1 MQDRLGIHLSDTDI
15 TGIETIRDLL
25 RLSIERR
32 TRARALPCEEPAV
45 ALDIEHWLAPTG
57 KLLVALGFVLYVLN
71 WLVMR
76 VLFRLRFTGVERLPE
91 TGPFLITQPRQLSGR
106 LGNCCGAPVA
116 PAVAGLLVR
125 RRAALVLS
133 PLARLFSRA
142 VHLFPIDVAASRCG
156 AQNGCPGAAVRH
168 YISLVSRGLA
178 LSRRKPPAIPARYR
192 LAADAQRSAGCA
204 RVYRGRI

>member
-1 MQDRLGIHLSDTDI
+1 MELTILLQDRLGIHLSDTDI

-32 TRARALPCEEPAV
+32 TGARPLPCEEPAV
-45 ALDIEHWLAPTG
+45 ALDLAHWLAPTG

-91 TGPFLITQPRQLSGR
+91 TGPFLITPNHVSYLDALAIAAALPWRQLWQVYWSG
-106 LGNCCGAPVA
+106 GV
-116 PAVAGLLVR
+116 LL
-125 RRAALVLS
+125 LFSS

-142 VHLFPIDVAASRCG
+142 VHLFPVG
-156 AQNGCPGAAVRH
+156 G
-168 YISLVSRGLA
+168 
-178 LSRRKPPAIPARYR
+178 
-192 LAADAQRSAGCA
+192 
-204 RVYRGRI
+204 